1 MPAARAG
8 ELGVTG
14 VVDAPRQDPAVE
26 ELKAPARLR
35 GGGFALALV
44 AVSLWAAVQNLAN
57 LTVPRH
63 LVDELVYV
71 TAGWRYLHGQQLPTS
86 PIIKFTADNFEHP
99 PLAKYLFGVAQV
111 IAGHPSL
118 TAARLVAV
126 LCTLATGVVLGCW
139 IGRAAGRWPGLLA
152 GALITLVPAHIPG
165 VEYRFGR
172 YAMLDPVAELFA
184 IGAVAAGWFWFQH
197 RGRSGWYW
205 ATAAGVLAGLAAG
218 TKANGFLG
226 LVGPVLLGLVLVL
239 RERREPI
246 TRLAQ
251 TAAAGALSALT
262 FVALYLPLGEPLSR
276 IWFLVAYQLKHAE
289 DGHLIGFAGRVTAHP
304 PWWTNLWFAG
314 QGLGSVVA
322 GVLVIGWV
330 GALVLRRDRLV
341 GWCVVALVAPVLFHC
356 FVAKVVLG
364 FYWTMWLPPVIA
376 LAALGLAAL
385 ARRAHA
391 SRREVRLGVVVL
403 LAGALTWTAG
413 LAAADTWRTLRA
425 RPVGTA
431 HLAKVM
437 ALNGLRGS
445 VLAGGLYD
453 WEFTGV
459 RLPGAVLHQ
468 VPADLSRVDTVVIGR
483 PRCRTPVAAD
493 VRAFL
498 AANRGALRQVYRD
511 HLIVVYA
518 VQARLHPPTAAEIAA
533 QPPWNLA
540 AFC

>member
-1 MPAARAG
+1 M
-8 ELGVTG
+8 T
-14 VVDAPRQDPAVE
+14 RQA
-26 ELKAPARLR
+26 
-35 GGGFALALV
+35 
-44 AVSLWAAVQNLAN
+44 
-57 LTVPRH
+57 H

-71 TAGWRYLHGQQLPTS
+71 TAGWRYLHGRQLPMGPAVT
-86 PIIKFTADNFEHP
+86 FTVDNFEHP
-99 PLAKYLFGVAQV
+99 PLAKYLFGIAQV

-139 IGRAAGRWPGLLA
+139 IGGVAGRWTGLLA
-152 GALITLVPAHIPG
+152 GALVTLVPTHIPG
-165 VEYRFGR
+165 VAYRFGR
-172 YAMLDPVAELFA
+172 YAMLDPVAELLA
-184 IGAVAAGWFWFQH
+184 TGAMAAGWFWFQH
-197 RGRSGWYW
+197 RGRPGWRW
-205 ATAAGVLAGLAAG
+205 AAGTGVLTGLAAG
-218 TKANGFLG
+218 AKANGFLG

-239 RERREPI
+239 RERRELM

-251 TAAAGALSALT
+251 TAVACAVSALT
-262 FVALYLPLGEPLSR
+262 FVALYLPLGDPVPR
-276 IWFLVAYQLKHAE
+276 IRFMLEFQTKHAE

-314 QGLGSVVA
+314 HGLGPVVV
-322 GVLVIGWV
+322 GVLAIGWV
-330 GALVLRRDRLV
+330 SALILRRDRLV
-341 GWCVVALVAPVLFHC
+341 GWCAAALVAPVLFHC
-356 FVAKVVLG
+356 FLARVTLG
-364 FYWTMWLPPVIA
+364 FYWAMWLPPTIA

-385 ARRAHA
+385 AQRVRAVRRG
-391 SRREVRLGVVVL
+391 VRPAVVVL

-413 LAAADTWRTLRA
+413 LAAADTWRTLHA
-425 RPVGTA
+425 RPAGTTY
-431 HLAKVM
+431 LPKVM
-437 ALNGLRGS
+437 ALHNLRGA
-445 VLAGGLYD
+445 VLAGGIYG

-459 RLPGAVLHQ
+459 HLPGAVHYQ

-498 AANRGALRQVYRD
+498 AANQGSLRQAYRD

-518 VQARLHPPTAAEIAA
+518 VQARLRAPTTTEIAA